1 LTRRFRLKVTAMP
14 PGTYPDGIA
23 INDNPNYHYEYFE
36 RRCNIPMPSRSS
48 ELDLP
53 GVTPSRQKRSR
64 ETTAALLDAG
74 AKLLK
79 THSLAELSIEALC
92 RQVGATVGAF
102 YSRFESKD
110 AYFNAL
116 MALAARDGEARVSDM
131 ASGAPGSADL
141 ATLCRQVVGGI
152 IGWMRAHEGVLRA
165 ALQHDDNR
173 PHSWSPFKA
182 LARAN
187 TERAIPLLLPAM
199 GKGRRAAK
207 SRAIAFGFQVVLG
220 TLVNA
225 ILNDPGPLSLHDAEL
240 KARLSDCLLLLLEA

>member
-1 LTRRFRLKVTAMP
+1 
-14 PGTYPDGIA
+14 
-23 INDNPNYHYEYFE
+23 
-36 RRCNIPMPSRSS
+36 MPSRSS
-48 ELDLP
+48 EFDLP

-64 ETTAALLDAG
+64 ETTAALLAAG
-74 AKLLK
+74 AEMLR

-116 MALAARDGEARVSDM
+116 MALAARDGERRVSDM
-131 ASGAPGSADL
+131 ATDARGDADL
-141 ATLCRQVVGGI
+141 ATRCRQVVGGV
-152 IGWMRAHEGVLRA
+152 IGWMRAHEGVLHA

-173 PHSWSPFKA
+173 PDKWSPFKT

-207 SRAIAFGFQVVLG
+207 SRAVAFGFQVVLG
-220 TLVNA
+220 TLINA

-240 KARLSDCLLLLLEA
+240 KARLSGCLLLLLEAEIKTKT

>member
-1 LTRRFRLKVTAMP
+1 MP
-14 PGTYPDGIA
+14 RP
-23 INDNPNYHYEYFE
+23 
-36 RRCNIPMPSRSS
+36 S

-64 ETTAALLDAG
+64 ETTVALLEAG
-74 AKLLK
+74 AEMLRS
-79 THSLAELSIEALC
+79 HSLAELSIESLC

-116 MALAARDGEARVSDM
+116 IALAARDGERRVSEM
-131 ASGAPGSADL
+131 AGAAPDNADL
-141 ATLCRQVVGGI
+141 ATRCRQVVGGV
-152 IGWMRAHEGVLRA
+152 IGWMRAHEGVLHA

-173 PHSWSPFKA
+173 PDQWSPFKA

-187 TERAIPLLLPAM
+187 TERATPLLLPAM

-225 ILNDPGPLSLHDAEL
+225 ILNDPGPLSLRDAEL
-240 KARLSDCLLLLLEA
+240 KTRLSGCLLLLLEAEMKTKS